1 MAVGWGALSSLR
13 PTRKELG
20 LLRGAQGVLGPCTCR
35 RPPCEPC
42 QLSLVSLGTAGRVV
56 DAAVTCL
63 LSTGGKKAVLDSS
76 PFLSEANAERI
87 VSTLCKVRGAALKL
101 GQMLSIQGEWALLVR
116 GPGRGCRGGGR
127 ASVQRGGSSRLLLPG
142 PGCCQQGC
150 LSVSATGAQ
159 SLFFL
164 GAERRLEVVLASQEG
179 TSLALPPP
187 LPPPV
192 LVGGSGKEARSPASG
207 LEARSMWPLRREGS

>member
-1 MAVGWGALSSLR
+1 M
-13 PTRKELG
+13 
-20 LLRGAQGVLGPCTCR
+20 
-35 RPPCEPC
+35 
-42 QLSLVSLGTAGRVV
+42 
-56 DAAVTCL
+56 
-63 LSTGGKKAVLDSS
+63 LDSS

-101 GQMLSIQGEWALLVR
+101 GQMLSIQGECALLVR
-116 GPGRGCRGGGR
+116 GPGGGGDGR

-142 PGCCQQGC
+142 PGCCPQGC